1 MLLQTEKKPSGGEW
15 QVLGPCSTAHVGVRV
30 EGVKGR
36 APTASFTRG
45 EQDRHG
51 PRSCEAQGPAR
62 KTRVL
67 ALYKASSTKPFSL
80 VRLLFSVAKF
90 LNLRDSK
97 NVLAM

>member
-1 MLLQTEKKPSGGEW
+1 MLLQTEKKPSDGEW
-15 QVLGPCSTAHVGVRV
+15 QVLGPCSTAPVGVRV
-30 EGVKGR
+30 EGVRGR

-67 ALYKASSTKPFSL
+67 ALYKASSTNSAILSALPQDQIC
-80 VRLLFSVAKF
+80 F
-90 LNLRDSK
+90 LH
-97 NVLAM
+97 VGV